1 MHAETDDKNGIVNI
15 SWTPNP
21 DSTQDNYLISYHEV
35 ESAAGDSS
43 TVSTN
48 KTRIE
53 LDTLLPGRNYS
64 IAVQAVS
71 KDTESDEKMLYVLT
85 RPSAPI
91 IEDLRPMVDGLNI
104 SWKSDVNSR

>member
-1 MHAETDDKNGIVNI
+1 M
-15 SWTPNP
+15 
-21 DSTQDNYLISYHEV
+21 
-35 ESAAGDSS
+35 ESAAGDSN

-48 KTRIE
+48 KTKIA

-64 IAVQAVS
+64 IAVQAVA
-71 KDTESDEKMLYVLT
+71 KDMESDEKMLYVLT

-91 IEDLRPMVDGLNI
+91 IEDLRPIVDGLNI